1 MKKNAVTIN
10 DSQKRKRRGADTEEE
25 EEEEEGDESRR
36 LTKDARTLN
45 DFVVYVR
52 GLDGKTIT
60 LNLGNE
66 PGYVTFQGRKYAFD
80 AIGAN
85 DGEDLFVSRRSD
97 DDELTSLL
105 QKRMR
110 LTKRWS
116 TSFTLKVVKELKN
129 FLTLKANVLDFDACE
144 LSPSSLIDEVWHE
157 AILNTRLYR
166 ELCESLEHNPEKKT
180 IDHSTAHADCSRQVL
195 QRRRRTKEELEK
207 FDTKAE
213 WDWGIWHDEVEAEL
227 EDGFCVEEIMRMIEE
242 SAGIKPDQ
250 QRLIF
255 KGKQLEQSRKF
266 SDYVKNSQEV
276 LHLVLRLSGC

>member
-129 FLTLKANVLDFDACE
+129 FLTLKANALDFDACE

-250 QRLIF
+250 QRLF
-255 KGKQLEQSRKF
+255 LNGKELEQGRKF

>member
-1 MKKNAVTIN
+1 M
-10 DSQKRKRRGADTEEE
+10 
-25 EEEEEGDESRR
+25 
-36 LTKDARTLN
+36 
-45 DFVVYVR
+45 
-52 GLDGKTIT
+52 
-60 LNLGNE
+60 NLGNE

-166 ELCESLEHNPEKKT
+166 KLCESLEHNPEKKT

-250 QRLIF
+250 QRLF
-255 KGKQLEQSRKF
+255 LNGKELEQGRKF

>member
-166 ELCESLEHNPEKKT
+166 KLCESLEHNPEKKT
-180 IDHSTAHADCSRQVL
+180 IDHSTAHADCSRQVRK
-195 QRRRRTKEELEK
+195 RRQRTKEELEK

-250 QRLIF
+250 QRLF
-255 KGKQLEQSRKF
+255 LNGKELEQGRKF

>member
-166 ELCESLEHNPEKKT
+166 KLCESLEHNPEKKT
-180 IDHSTAHADCSRQVL
+180 IDHSTAHADCSRQVRK
-195 QRRRRTKEELEK
+195 RRQRTKEELEK

-213 WDWGIWHDEVEAEL
+213 WDWEIWHDEVEVEL